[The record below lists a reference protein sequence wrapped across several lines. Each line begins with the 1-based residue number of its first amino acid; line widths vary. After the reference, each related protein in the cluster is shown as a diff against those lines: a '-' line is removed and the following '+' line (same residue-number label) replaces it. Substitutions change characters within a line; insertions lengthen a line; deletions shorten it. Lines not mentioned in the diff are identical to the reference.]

1 MARNKPRENIMK
13 EISAALMS
21 ISIAALGLLP
31 FTPSPSSTAVQTG
44 NYAPV
49 TTEQAPSDYS
59 VNAPSA
65 YTEDARTRAVI
76 FEKTPDEKRPIA
88 SLTKLMTVYLILR
101 DKNLDDVVTIPKDVS
116 TVQGGG
122 SVVIN
127 LVPGDKMTARQ
138 LVRAALIPSANDAA
152 ITLAVWHSGSVNEF
166 VAKMNDT
173 ARSLGMESTN
183 FENPTGLD
191 TVGHVST
198 AQDLA
203 LLTHYLLENDFF
215 RQTVNTESATITSEK
230 GRKYP
235 LNTTNELLLNAPSV
249 RGVKTG
255 YTQTAGE
262 CLVTLSERE
271 GREVITVV
279 LGSSDRFGESRNMI
293 NLAFSLNYE

>member
-1 MARNKPRENIMK
+1 MK
-13 EISAALMS
+13 EISAGLMS
-21 ISIAALGLLP
+21 LSIALFGLLP
-31 FTPSPSSTAVQTG
+31 FTPTDSSSAIQTG
-44 NYAPV
+44 NYAPI

-59 VNAPSA
+59 VGAPVA
-65 YTEDARTRAVI
+65 HIEDASTREVL
-76 FEKTPDEKRPIA
+76 FEKSSDERRPIA

-101 DKNLDDVVTIPKDVS
+101 DKNLDELVTIPKEVS

-122 SVVIN
+122 SAVIN

-138 LVRAALIPSANDAA
+138 LVQAALIPSANDAA
-152 ITLAVWHSGSVNEF
+152 IALAVWHSGSVNDF
-166 VAKMNDT
+166 VATMNDT
-173 ARSLGMESTN
+173 ARSLKMESTN

-198 AQDLA
+198 AKDLA

-215 RQTVNTESATITSEK
+215 RQSVNTKSLTITSER

-255 YTQTAGE
+255 YTQAAGE

-293 NLAFSLNYE
+293 NLAFSLDYE

>member
-1 MARNKPRENIMK
+1 MK
-13 EISAALMS
+13 EISAGLMS
-21 ISIAALGLLP
+21 LSIALFGLLP
-31 FTPSPSSTAVQTG
+31 FTPTDSSSAIQTG
-44 NYAPV
+44 NYAPI

-59 VNAPSA
+59 VGAPVA
-65 YTEDARTRAVI
+65 HIEDARTREVL
-76 FEKTPDEKRPIA
+76 FEKSSDERRPIA

-101 DKNLDDVVTIPKDVS
+101 DKNLDELVTIPKEVS
-116 TVQGGG
+116 TVQSGG
-122 SVVIN
+122 SAVIN

-138 LVRAALIPSANDAA
+138 LVQATLIPSANDAA
-152 ITLAVWHSGSVNEF
+152 IALAVWHSGSVNDF
-166 VAKMNDT
+166 VATMNDT
-173 ARSLGMESTN
+173 ARSLEMENTN

-191 TVGHVST
+191 TIGHVST
-198 AQDLA
+198 AKDLA

-215 RQTVNTESATITSEK
+215 RQSVNTKSLTIASER

-255 YTQTAGE
+255 YTQAAGE

-293 NLAFSLNYE
+293 NLAFSLDYE